1 MTPCLLRGAKVLA
14 PTYALT
20 FPPTPLF
27 SHQARRPPPGH
38 RQAPAQGSPSL
49 RGASRAIA
57 PASPPAPSAVLRSR
71 RRFAA
76 HARFRSGQHT
86 FSKRRRRAANARS
99 GTPSPPILTPS
110 PRPPRRYRRLSGAGS
125 ACSSPADG
133 STTPSTGRSPTSCC
147 TGAWGAPSGT
157 RAARLRA
164 RFFKRRRGRSRE
176 TRADLARIRS
186 RTTRR
191 APPPR
196 SLAIAG
202 ERYPRVP
209 PLHPRGP
216 RSSRPPSIRPRR
228 ADPHLSHL
236 PPPFP
241 SRQAHAELRPARAHR
256 RRQQGQR
263 AVSRR
268 GRTARET
275 RARAI
280 APARVSR
287 REERPRATETD
298 ASRRGRRAKTRAPSG
313 GKGNTLI

>member
-27 SHQARRPPPGH
+27 SHQARRSPPGH

-76 HARFRSGQHT
+76 HARFRSGPHT

-209 PLHPRGP
+209 PPSTRGAP
-216 RSSRPPSIRPRR
+216 VLLAPRR
-228 ADPHLSHL
+228 SDRDAPTLTSPISL
-236 PPPFP
+236 PRF
-241 SRQAHAELRPARAHR
+241 
-256 RRQQGQR
+256 
-263 AVSRR
+263 
-268 GRTARET
+268 
-275 RARAI
+275 
-280 APARVSR
+280 
-287 REERPRATETD
+287 
-298 ASRRGRRAKTRAPSG
+298 RRGRR
-313 GKGNTLI
+313 TLNYGQPALTDAANKVNAQ

>member
-1 MTPCLLRGAKVLA
+1 MRASIAAPPRARDPMSMDRGPHRRLASISLTRATRRARAGRVSRSRAEIACDPLPAPRRESTRADVRPNLPSDASLLASGTSSSPR
-14 PTYALT
+14 T
-20 FPPTPLF
+20 
-27 SHQARRPPPGH
+27 
-38 RQAPAQGSPSL
+38 SPSSCP
-49 RGASRAIA
+49 RVAFSPRCVARDR

-209 PLHPRGP
+209 PPSTRGAP
-216 RSSRPPSIRPRR
+216 VLLAPRR
-228 ADPHLSHL
+228 SDRDAPTLTSPISL
-236 PPPFP
+236 PPF
-241 SRQAHAELRPARAHR
+241 
-256 RRQQGQR
+256 
-263 AVSRR
+263 
-268 GRTARET
+268 
-275 RARAI
+275 
-280 APARVSR
+280 
-287 REERPRATETD
+287 
-298 ASRRGRRAKTRAPSG
+298 RGRR
-313 GKGNTLI
+313 TLNYGQPALTDAANKVNAQ